1 MVTHEDA
8 RGQAFAIV
16 CSTLGL
22 SDSQGRTCN
31 HPLLYCGL
39 LCVLSN
45 PISSLLVLGLFAIQC
60 LAGLLWLFCCAGFFD
75 RSEFV
80 SISLWKG
87 RLWMRFST
95 FIAALLFFQTP
106 AFGKSSIQSLEKRI
120 KESKKEIAELKASVK
135 TIVDLRL
142 SLESDLQR
150 QEEGFEAK
158 FNRVVLPLLSWPIL
172 SLNSQKSSWSDRQEG
187 RVLLDEVRERLVAE
201 PLQLMADRELRLRTT
216 VQLQNEYES
225 KMKALEQRQKFLS
238 LQLEEMKS
246 LRAPSKSSKSKT

>member
-1 MVTHEDA
+1 
-8 RGQAFAIV
+8 
-16 CSTLGL
+16 
-22 SDSQGRTCN
+22 
-31 HPLLYCGL
+31 
-39 LCVLSN
+39 
-45 PISSLLVLGLFAIQC
+45 
-60 LAGLLWLFCCAGFFD
+60 
-75 RSEFV
+75 
-80 SISLWKG
+80 
-87 RLWMRFST
+87 MRFST